1 MYDIAVGIPSYNE
14 GKRISFVVKQVDK
27 GLQKYY
33 PKKKAVIVNLDGG
46 SSDDTRD
53 VFYNTK
59 TKTEKLQLWKE
70 NITGKGNVLKLLF
83 EFMKKKEIKYGL
95 TVDAD
100 LKSIKPEWVK
110 LMIEPLKRGY
120 DLCTPF
126 YSRHKYDGTITNNIV
141 YPLVY
146 GLYCRDIRQPIGGE
160 FAFSQNI
167 VKKWLD
173 QRWRKSTRQFG
184 IDNFMTTT
192 AVVEKAKICQIG
204 LGTKKHK
211 ASAPNLS
218 RMFREVV
225 DTLFYDIRKDRKFI
239 ENQKSVK
246 KARIL
251 NKRYEKPQNLGVD
264 KRKIK
269 DKALRGIKENK
280 RLYKKVIPDIAP
292 EEKIDAETWCRIV
305 YSFLE
310 KFKPS
315 KDYLEAFSYL
325 YFMRV
330 YSFIEETERMSQE
343 KAEKEIKKQAKIF
356 FKKRKE
362 FIF

>member
-14 GKRISFVVKQVDK
+14 GKRISFVIKQVDK
-27 GLQKYY
+27 GLQRYY
-33 PKKKAVIVNLDGG
+33 PGKKAVIVNLDGG

-59 TKTEKLQLWKE
+59 TKTEKLQLWEKD
-70 NITGKGNVLKLLF
+70 ITGKGNVLKLLF
-83 EFMKKKEIKYGL
+83 EFMKKNKVKYGM
-95 TVDAD
+95 TVDSD
-100 LKSIKPEWVK
+100 LKSIRPEWVK
-110 LMIEPLKRGY
+110 LMINPLEKGY
-120 DLCTPF
+120 DFCTPF

-160 FAFSQNI
+160 FSFGLNMVRI
-167 VKKWLD
+167 WLK

-192 AVVEKAKICQIG
+192 AVIEKAKICQVG

-211 ASAPNLS
+211 PSAPSLN

-239 ENQKSVK
+239 KKQKTVK

-251 NKRYEKPQNLGVD
+251 NKTYEKPQNLGVD
-264 KRKIK
+264 KKKIK
-269 DKALRGIKENK
+269 KKALEGIRQNK
-280 RLYKKVIPDIAP
+280 KIYEKVIPGIDP
-292 EEKIDAETWCRIV
+292 EKKTDAGTWCSIV

-310 KFKPS
+310 NFKSS
-315 KDYLEAFSYL
+315 KSYLEAFSYL

-330 YSFIEETERMSQE
+330 YSFIEETEKMSQ
-343 KAEKEIKKQAKIF
+343 KMAEKEIKKQAKKF

-362 FIF
+362 FTS